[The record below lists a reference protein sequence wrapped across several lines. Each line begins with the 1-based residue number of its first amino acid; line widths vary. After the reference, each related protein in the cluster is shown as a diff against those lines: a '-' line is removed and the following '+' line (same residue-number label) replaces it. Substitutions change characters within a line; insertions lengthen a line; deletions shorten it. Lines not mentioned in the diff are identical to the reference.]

1 VRNMAYK
8 KKKIKKNLTKA
19 EELALAK
26 TQWNAYT
33 RARDHGHEEYVD
45 MAKKC
50 DMYYRGDQWN
60 EFDMQQLDDQG
71 RPALTI
77 NTILPTINAVL
88 GEQSTKK
95 ADIQFKPRG
104 GGNQQVADVLTM
116 VYQQIADNNK
126 LEWVENQVFSDGLI
140 QDRGYFDVRID
151 FSDHV
156 IGEVRIEAK
165 DPLDILIDP
174 DAKHYD
180 PRTWNEIFESKWMS
194 IDEIEETYGQ
204 DKADKLR
211 MLAETGTTLGADS
224 MEYEEER
231 YGDTDEYN
239 YGQQFPGDPENAR
252 MLRSIRVI
260 ERQYYRLKECMFYV
274 DLVTGDMREIP
285 NNWGKKKR
293 EKFADDYGLDIMTKT
308 MRCVRWTVTADTVVL
323 FDDWSPYQHF
333 TIVPYFPYFRR
344 GKPFGMV
351 RNLLSPQ
358 EQLNKIT
365 SQELHIV
372 NTTANSGWIVENGS
386 LSGMTADDLEE
397 HGAETGLVLE
407 FNRGSTPPAK
417 IPPNQIPTGLD
428 RLGQKA
434 AANIKQ
440 ISGITDAMLGQ
451 DSAEV
456 SGVAIQAKQNRGS
469 MLLQVPLTNLAKTR
483 QYLAESILKLVQSYY
498 TEERIIQITD
508 EEDPYKPRKPLR
520 VNQMTPEGQIINDL
534 QLGEYD
540 VVVSSAP
547 ARDNFDEM
555 QFAEAISLRQVGVPI
570 PDDMIVEYSHLSR
583 KADIADRIRQMQ
595 GTAPPTEEQIQLQQ
609 FQMESQIRSTQ
620 LEIAKLEAEVSN
632 LQTSAALNAAKTEQ
646 VSQEPQLKIAELQS
660 KIQTKREEL
669 DLREKLS
676 ALTNEMRKEQ
686 TDTAAA
692 AKMATEAMKNLDKT
706 GGTE

>member
-1 VRNMAYK
+1 MAYK
-8 KKKIKKNLTKA
+8 KPKKKLTKA
-19 EELALAK
+19 EELTLAK
-26 TQWNAYT
+26 NQWNAYV
-33 RARDHGHEEYVD
+33 RARDAGHDEYID
-45 MAKKC
+45 MAKRC
-50 DMYYRGDQWN
+50 DAYYRGDQWD

-104 GGNQQVADVLTM
+104 GGNQDVADVLTR
-116 VYQQIADNNK
+116 VYAQIADNNK
-126 LEWVENQVFSDGLI
+126 LEWIEAQVFQDGLI
-140 QDRGYFDVRID
+140 QDRGWFDVRID
-151 FSDHV
+151 FDDHV
-156 IGEVRIEAK
+156 NGEVRITTK

-180 PRTWNEIFESKWMS
+180 PRTWNEIFETKWMS
-194 IDEIEETYGQ
+194 LDEIEEVYGQ
-204 DKADKLR
+204 GKADKLR

-224 MEYEEER
+224 MEFEEVR
-231 YGDTDEYN
+231 YGDTDQNEYGN
-239 YGQQFPGDPENAR
+239 QMPNDPENAR
-252 MLRSIRVI
+252 SLRSIRVI
-260 ERQYYRLKECMFYV
+260 ERQYYRLENCMFYV
-274 DLVTGDMREIP
+274 DPLTGDQRQVP
-285 NNWGKKKR
+285 YGWGKKKR
-293 EKFADDYGLDIMTKT
+293 ENFADQYGLDIIEKKI
-308 MRCVRWTVTADTVVL
+308 RKVRWTVSADTVVL
-323 FDDWSPYQHF
+323 FDDWSPYRHF
-333 TIVPYFPYFRR
+333 TLIPYFPYFRR
-344 GKPFGMV
+344 GRPFGMV

-440 ISGITDAMLGQ
+440 ISGITDAMLGM
-451 DSAEV
+451 DSPEV

-469 MLLQVPLTNLAKTR
+469 TMLQVPLTNLAKTR
-483 QYLAESILKLVQSYY
+483 QYLAEKILNLVQSYY
-498 TEERIIQITD
+498 TEERIIQVTD
-508 EEDPYKPRKPLR
+508 ESDPYKPREPVA
-520 VNQMTPEGQIINDL
+520 VNVMTPEGEVINNL
-534 QLGEYD
+534 TLGEYD

-555 QFAEAISLRQVGVPI
+555 QFAEAIELRGVGVPI
-570 PDDMIVEYSHLSR
+570 PNDMIVEYSHLSR
-583 KADIADRIRQMQ
+583 KAEIADRIRQME
-595 GTAPPTEEQIQLQQ
+595 GTAPPTEEQVQLQQ

-620 LEIAKLEAEVSN
+620 LEIAKLEAEVAN
-632 LQTSAALNAAKTEQ
+632 LQTQAALNVAKTEAA
-646 VSQEPQLKIAELQS
+646 ETDPQLKVAELQS
-660 KIQTKREEL
+660 KLQAKREEL
-669 DLREKLS
+669 ELRERLS
-676 ALTNEMRKEQ
+676 DMTNQMRKDQ
-686 TDTAAA
+686 SDTAAA
-692 AKMATEAMKNLDKT
+692 SKLAAAAMKTT
-706 GGTE
+706 GGN

>member
-1 VRNMAYK
+1 MAYNKRK
-8 KKKIKKNLTKA
+8 KAKKNLNKA

-26 TQWNAYT
+26 SQWECYT
-33 RARDHGHEEYVD
+33 RARDNGHEEYIQ

-50 DMYYRGDQWN
+50 DMYYRGDQWD
-60 EFDMQQLDDQG
+60 EFDMQELDDQG

-104 GGNQQVADVLTM
+104 GGNQEVADVLTK
-116 VYQQIADNNK
+116 VYQQISDNNK
-126 LEWVENQVFSDGLI
+126 LDWVEAQVFSDGLI
-140 QDRGYFDVRID
+140 QDRGYFDVRINFD
-151 FSDHV
+151 DHLM
-156 IGEVRIEAK
+156 GEVKIEAK
-165 DPLDILIDP
+165 DPIDILIDP
-174 DAKHYD
+174 DAKQYD

-194 IDEIEETYGQ
+194 LDEIEETYGQ
-204 DKADKLR
+204 QKADKLR
-211 MLAETGTTLGADS
+211 MLAETGNTMGADS
-224 MEYEEER
+224 MEFEEER

-239 YGQQFPGDPENAR
+239 YGQQFPADPENAR
-252 MLRSIRVI
+252 MLRAVRVI
-260 ERQYYRLKECMFYV
+260 ERQYYRLKECMYYV
-274 DLVTGDMREIP
+274 DVVTGDTREVP
-285 NNWGKKKR
+285 YAWSKKKK
-293 EKFADDYGLDIMTKT
+293 EEFADQFGLEIITKLV
-308 MRCVRWTVTADTVVL
+308 RKVRWTVTADTVVL
-323 FDDWSPYQHF
+323 FDDWSPYPQF

-386 LSGMTADDLEE
+386 LAGMTADDLEE

-434 AANIKQ
+434 ANNIKE
-440 ISGITDAMLGQ
+440 ISGISDAMLGM
-451 DSAEV
+451 DSPEV
-456 SGVAIQAKQNRGS
+456 SGVAINAKQSRGS
-469 MLLQVPLTNLAKTR
+469 TMLQVPLTNLAKTR
-483 QYLAESILKLVQSYY
+483 QYLAEAILKLVQTFY
-498 TEERIIQITD
+498 TEERVIQITD
-508 EEDPYKPRKPLR
+508 EEDPYKPRTPVR
-520 VNQMTPEGQIINDL
+520 VNVMTPEGQVINDL

-540 VVVSSAP
+540 VIVSSAP

-609 FQMESQIRSTQ
+609 FQMESQIRGTQ
-620 LEIAKLEAEVSN
+620 LEIAKLEAEVAN
-632 LQTSAALNAAKTEQ
+632 LQTAAALNAAKTEQ
-646 VSQEPQLKIAELQS
+646 VSQEPQLKVAELQS
-660 KIQTKREEL
+660 KLQQKREEL
-669 DLREKLS
+669 TLRERLS
-676 ALTNEMRKEQ
+676 ALTNDMRKEQ
-686 TDTAAA
+686 SDTAAA
-692 AKMATEAMKNLDKT
+692 AKMATEAMKNLDKPT

>member
-1 VRNMAYK
+1 MAYRNKTK
-8 KKKIKKNLTKA
+8 KKLDKG
-19 EELALAK
+19 EELTLAK
-26 TQWNAYT
+26 NQWNAYT
-33 RARDHGHEEYVD
+33 RARDNGHEEYVQ

-50 DMYYRGDQWN
+50 DMYYRGDQWD
-60 EFDMQQLDDQG
+60 EFDMQELDDQG

-104 GGNQQVADVLTM
+104 GGNQDVADVLTK

-151 FSDHV
+151 FSDH
-156 IGEVRIEAK
+156 IQGEVRIEAK

-211 MLAETGTTLGADS
+211 MLAETGTTMGADS
-224 MEYEEER
+224 MEFEEER

-239 YGQQFPGDPENAR
+239 YGQQYPGDPENAR

-260 ERQYYRLKECMFYV
+260 ERQYYRLKECMYYL
-274 DLVTGDMREIP
+274 DPVTGDMRDVP
-285 NNWGKKKR
+285 QNWGKKKR
-293 EKFADDYGLDIMTKT
+293 ETFADQYGLDILTKT
-308 MRCVRWTVTADTVVL
+308 VRKVRWTVTADTVVL
-323 FDDWSPYQHF
+323 FDDWSPYKNF

-469 MLLQVPLTNLAKTR
+469 MLLQVPLTNLAKSR
-483 QYLAESILKLVQSYY
+483 QYLAESILDLVQGYY
-498 TEERIIQITD
+498 TEERVIQITD
-508 EEDPYKPRKPLR
+508 ESDPYKPRRELR
-520 VNQMTPEGQIINDL
+520 VNQMTPEGQVINDL

-583 KADIADRIRQMQ
+583 KADVADRIRRMQ
-595 GTAPPTEEQIQLQQ
+595 GTAPPTPEQVQLQQ

-620 LEIAKLEAEVSN
+620 LEIAKLEAEVAN
-632 LQTSAALNAAKTEQ
+632 LQTMAAVNVAKVDQIEN
-646 VSQEPQLKIAELQS
+646 EPQLKVAELQS
-660 KIQTKREEL
+660 KLQTKREEL
-669 DLREKLS
+669 DLRERLS
-676 ALTNEMRKEQ
+676 ALTNDMRKEQ
-686 TDTAAA
+686 SDTAAA
-692 AKMATEAMKNLDKT
+692 SKMAVEALRNLDKT

>member
-1 VRNMAYK
+1 MAYR
-8 KKKIKKNLTKA
+8 KKIKKNLNKG
-19 EELALAK
+19 EELTLAK
-26 TQWNAYT
+26 NQWNAYS
-33 RARDHGHEEYVD
+33 RARDNGHEDYIQ

-50 DMYYRGDQWN
+50 DMYYRGDQWD
-60 EFDMQQLDDQG
+60 EFDMQELDDQG

-104 GGNQQVADVLTM
+104 GGNQDVADVLTK

-126 LEWVENQVFSDGLI
+126 LDWIENQVFSDGLI

-156 IGEVRIEAK
+156 MGEVRIEAK

-180 PRTWNEIFESKWMS
+180 PRTWNEIFETKWMS
-194 IDEIEETYGQ
+194 IDEIEEIYGQ
-204 DKADKLR
+204 EQADKLR

-224 MEYEEER
+224 MEFEEER
-231 YGDTDEYN
+231 YGDTEEYN
-239 YGQQFPGDPENAR
+239 YGQQYPTDPENAR

-260 ERQYYRLKECMFYV
+260 ERQYYRLKDCMFYL
-274 DLVTGDMREIP
+274 DPVTGDMREVP
-285 NNWGKKKR
+285 YNWSKKKR
-293 EKFADDYGLDIMTKT
+293 ENFADTFGLDILNKT
-308 MRCVRWTVTADTVVL
+308 VRKVRWTVTADTVVL
-323 FDDWSPYQHF
+323 FDDWSPYRNF

-386 LSGMTADDLEE
+386 LAGMTADDLEE

-469 MLLQVPLTNLAKTR
+469 MLLQVPLTNLSKTR
-483 QYLAESILKLVQSYY
+483 QYLAESILHLVQGFY
-498 TEERIIQITD
+498 TEERVIQITD
-508 EEDPYKPRKPLR
+508 EEDPYKPRVPLR
-520 VNQMTPEGQIINDL
+520 VNQMTPEGLVINDL

-547 ARDNFDEM
+547 ARDNFDEV

-570 PDDMIVEYSHLSR
+570 PKWKHRSEARSLRLLS
-583 KADIADRIRQMQ
+583 
-595 GTAPPTEEQIQLQQ
+595 
-609 FQMESQIRSTQ
+609 
-620 LEIAKLEAEVSN
+620 
-632 LQTSAALNAAKTEQ
+632 
-646 VSQEPQLKIAELQS
+646 
-660 KIQTKREEL
+660 
-669 DLREKLS
+669 
-676 ALTNEMRKEQ
+676 
-686 TDTAAA
+686 
-692 AKMATEAMKNLDKT
+692 
-706 GGTE
+706 